1 MNEDRDGLDA
11 QQREAVLHTQGPLL
25 IVAGPGSGK
34 TRVITHRIA
43 HIITAG
49 LAPPSGILAV
59 TFTRKA
65 AGVMRERALGL
76 LEGQP
81 MDSFPTITTFHS
93 FCTRFLRSDGG
104 ALAQVR
110 PGFSVKFHIFDT
122 SDQRRIIKD
131 CYTARGLTES
141 FMKSKT
147 LLGIISRAKNSKLSA
162 ADLLDGAVSDK
173 DRVIA
178 DIFKLYEDALLR
190 ENALDFDDILGE
202 AVRLLRHDDATRM
215 AWNRRLE
222 YIMVDEFQD
231 TNPVQ
236 YDLIRLLTQRQQNIG
251 VVGDDDQ
258 GIYSWRGATIAN
270 VGNFQRDYPKV
281 KVVRLERNYR
291 SSQNIVAASRAV
303 IENNRERMHK
313 ELRTELPPGPPIGL
327 YEADDVNE
335 EAAFVAHC
343 VTRYQASNSAGDIA
357 VLYRNNYQS
366 GVIEQAL
373 RRCGVSYK
381 VVRGVSFFEREEI
394 KVVVAYLKLAIGNCD
409 SLSLMRVINT
419 PTRGIGDKKQKDLRR
434 YAQEK
439 GLDLMSAVEQM
450 PDQKLASFR
459 GVIKDLSAAA
469 GSSSL
474 PELIRFIIDRTKY
487 EALLR
492 QDHEEELKEG
502 KSRLDNVMELI
513 EMAAEATGRGETAS
527 DFLDYMV
534 LASDAD
540 AYDENVRVSLMTLHT
555 AKGLEFS
562 MVLMCGIEQGLLPS
576 DRALRSESRWLA
588 VEEERRLFYVG
599 LTRSKGLLMLS
610 HARRRM
616 QYSRGGAS
624 DTAPSQ
630 FLAELSR
637 SRVID
642 DLTPMKRET
651 ARRER
656 PWIPPSL
663 TAGSSV

>member
-1 MNEDRDGLDA
+1 MDTEQLDA

-25 IVAGPGSGK
+25 IIAGPGSGK

-65 AGVMRERALGL
+65 AGIMRERATEL
-76 LEGQP
+76 LEEQP
-81 MDSFPTITTFHS
+81 GSSPTITTFHS
-93 FCTRFLRSDGG
+93 FCVRFLRSDGA
-104 ALAQVR
+104 ALAQLR

-122 SDQRRIIKD
+122 KDQRKVMKD
-131 CYTARGLTES
+131 CYAALGLGEG
-141 FMKSKT
+141 FMKAKT
-147 LLGIISRAKNSKLSA
+147 LLGIISREKNGGRSA
-162 ADLLDGAVSDK
+162 ADLLEGATGEK
-173 DRVIA
+173 DQIIA
-178 DIFKLYEDALLR
+178 KVFEIYQAALLR

-202 AVRLLRHDDATRM
+202 AVRLLRHDDATRR
-215 AWNRRLE
+215 AWNRCLE

-236 YDLIRLLTQRQQNIG
+236 YELIRLLTQRQQNIA

-258 GIYSWRGATIAN
+258 GIYSWRGATVEN
-270 VGNFQRDYPKV
+270 VSNFQRDYPKV
-281 KVVRLERNYR
+281 GLVRLEQNYR

-303 IENNRERMHK
+303 IENNQGRMHK

-327 YEADDVNE
+327 FVADDASE
-335 EAAFVAHC
+335 EAAYVTHC
-343 VTRYQASNSAGDIA
+343 VTRFQASSPEGDIA
-357 VLYRNNYQS
+357 VLYRNNNQS
-366 GVIEQAL
+366 RAIEQAL
-373 RRCGVSYK
+373 RRSGIEYK

-394 KVVVAYLKLAIGNCD
+394 KDVVAYLKLATGNCD
-409 SLSLMRVINT
+409 SISLMRVINT
-419 PTRGIGDKKQKDLRR
+419 PTRGIGDKKQKDLRQ
-434 YAQEK
+434 YAQARS
-439 GLDLMSAVEQM
+439 LDLMSAVKQM

-459 GVIKDLSAAA
+459 GLIQDLSIAA
-469 GSSSL
+469 GSRSL
-474 PELIRFIIDRTKY
+474 PELIRYIIDRTKY

-492 QDHEEELKEG
+492 QDHEEESKEG
-502 KSRLDNVMELI
+502 QSRLDNVFELI
-513 EMAAEATGRGETAS
+513 EMATEAAARGETVS

-540 AYDENVRVSLMTLHT
+540 AYDQNVKVNLMTLHT

-562 MVLMCGIEQGLLPS
+562 MVLICGVEQGLLPS
-576 DRALRSESRWLA
+576 ERALKSESRRLA

-599 LTRSKGLLMLS
+599 VTRSRELLFLF
-610 HARRRM
+610 HARRRA
-616 QYSRGGAS
+616 QYNRGGAY

-637 SRVID
+637 SCVVE
-642 DLTPMKRET
+642 DLTPVRRET
-651 ARRER
+651 ERRER
-656 PWIPPSL
+656 PWIPPAL
-663 TAGSSV
+663 EAGG